1 MRVALTGASGFLGSA
16 IVRALASSG
25 HAVTALVR
33 EHSPR
38 EHIDSHIQRYAV
50 GDQADPAIWPEL
62 LGGADALIH
71 NSVNWRALKSGDL
84 EAHIASNIGGS
95 IRLLEAAH
103 EAGVGRVCFISSV
116 ATLHDIL
123 PAWNGVIDERH
134 PLRPGTLY
142 GAYKASVEA
151 HLWSAAANWGLHCT
165 ALRPCGIYGA
175 EAALPDKSFGARP
188 IRILL
193 ERGRVR
199 KSDCPGGGK
208 FVHRDDVALAA
219 VRSVEREEAAGRV
232 FNLVDCYAKHTRFA
246 EHAAAALGLDPD
258 SVEPDD
264 GPPAKNRFDVTAA
277 REILG
282 GGVDRGDDGLAEFA
296 REFVAIAQPA

>member
-33 EHSPR
+33 ESSPR
-38 EHIDSHIQRYAV
+38 EHIERHTDRYAV
-50 GDQADPAIWPEL
+50 GDQADPAIWPDL
-62 LGGADALIH
+62 LEGADALIH
-71 NSVNWRALKSGDL
+71 NSLDWRTLKSGDL
-84 EAHIASNIGGS
+84 EGHIASNIGGS
-95 IRLLEAAH
+95 IRLLEAAN
-103 EAGVGRVCFISSV
+103 EAGVRRVCFISSV

-123 PAWNGVIDERH
+123 PAWNGVIDELH

-142 GAYKASVEA
+142 GAYKAAVEA
-151 HLWSAAANWGLHCT
+151 HLWSAAAMHGMHCA

-175 EAALPDKSFGARP
+175 EPALPDKSFGAKP
-188 IRILL
+188 IRLLL
-193 ERGRVR
+193 ERGKVR
-199 KSDCPGGGK
+199 KADCPGGGK

-219 VRSVEREEAAGRV
+219 VRSVERDEAAGKV

-246 EHAAAALGLDPD
+246 EHAAAALGLGPD
-258 SVEPDD
+258 AVEPDD

-277 REILG
+277 REVLG
-282 GGVDRGDDGLAEFA
+282 VDLDRGDEGLAAFA
-296 REFVAIAQPA
+296 QEFVAMVQPA